1 LHGDAR
7 FAADAAANPL
17 SYVAKR
23 RGCQKMFAIFATFS
37 PAAFPARLLQRRRGM
52 PSLHSATALDR
63 YRASLKR
70 VEILDAEAE
79 RELAK
84 RWADGDE
91 RAGAQLIESSLP
103 FVIAIAREYRRW
115 GVPLEDL
122 VQQGNLGLLKAAS
135 KFDPEKNCRLITYAA
150 YWIRAEI
157 RDYVVRSYRIVRLG
171 TTRTERRAMRAFRRK
186 AVESPEAL
194 AEESGMPLPRAKQ
207 LWPLLTRGDLSL
219 DATVSDAPAAMERMS
234 FKQATPEESVAR
246 SEAIHNVRAALASAL
261 ESLTDREQRI
271 VEARILSDEPRTL
284 ESLGQEMGVSKERV
298 RQLEVRAR
306 QKLRDRLEHLRP
318 AA

>member
-1 LHGDAR
+1 
-7 FAADAAANPL
+7 
-17 SYVAKR
+17 
-23 RGCQKMFAIFATFS
+23 
-37 PAAFPARLLQRRRGM
+37 M
-52 PSLHSATALDR
+52 PGTWTATAMDH

-70 VEILDAEAE
+70 VEILDAETE
-79 RELAK
+79 RELAQ
-84 RWADGDE
+84 RWAAGE
-91 RAGAQLIESSLP
+91 EGAGARLVESCLP

-135 KFDPEKNCRLITYAA
+135 KFDPDKNCRLVTYAA

-186 AVESPEAL
+186 AVESPQAL
-194 AEESGMPLPRAKQ
+194 AEESGMPLSRAKQ
-207 LWPLLTRGDLSL
+207 LWPLLSRGDLSL
-219 DATVSDAPAAMERMS
+219 DATVADAPTAMERMS
-234 FKQATPEESVAR
+234 YHQPTPEESVAR
-246 SEAIHNVRAALASAL
+246 TEAILNVRAALDSAMQT
-261 ESLTDREQRI
+261 LTVREKRI
-271 VEARILSDEPRTL
+271 VEARILSDEPCTL
-284 ESLGQEMGVSKERV
+284 ESLGREMGVSKERV

-306 QKLRDRLEHLRP
+306 EKLRDQLEHLRP

>member
-1 LHGDAR
+1 MAM
-7 FAADAAANPL
+7 
-17 SYVAKR
+17 V
-23 RGCQKMFAIFATFS
+23 IT
-37 PAAFPARLLQRRRGM
+37 
-52 PSLHSATALDR
+52 ATALDR

-79 RELAK
+79 RELAQ
-84 RWADGDE
+84 RWTDGDE

-122 VQQGNLGLLKAAS
+122 VQQGNLGLLKAAA

-157 RDYVVRSYRIVRLG
+157 RDYVVRAYRIVRLG

-194 AEESGMPLPRAKQ
+194 AEESGMPLSRAKQ

-219 DATVSDAPAAMERMS
+219 DATVSDSPAAMERMS
-234 FKQATPEESVAR
+234 YKQPTPEESVAR
-246 SEAIHNVRAALASAL
+246 SEAVHHVREALDSAM
-261 ESLTDREQRI
+261 ETLTDREQRI
-271 VEARILSDEPRTL
+271 VQARILSDEPKTL
-284 ESLGQEMGVSKERV
+284 ESLGREMGVSKERV

-306 QKLRDRLEHLRP
+306 QKLREQLGHLRP

>member
-1 LHGDAR
+1 MAR
-7 FAADAAANPL
+7 P
-17 SYVAKR
+17 
-23 RGCQKMFAIFATFS
+23 AIPMIATS
-37 PAAFPARLLQRRRGM
+37 T
-52 PSLHSATALDR
+52 TALHR

-70 VEILDAEAE
+70 IEILDSETEHALAE
-79 RELAK
+79 R
-84 RWADGDE
+84 WAQGDQA
-91 RAGAQLIESSLP
+91 AGARLIESSLP

-115 GVPLEDL
+115 GVPLDDL

-171 TTRTERRAMRAFRRK
+171 TTRTERRAMRAFRAK
-186 AVESPEAL
+186 AVDSPQAL
-194 AEESGMPLPRAKQ
+194 ADESGMPLSRAKQ

-219 DATVSDAPAAMERMS
+219 DATMSDAPSAIDRMS
-234 FKQATPEESVAR
+234 HKQPTPEEWVAR
-246 SEAIHNVRAALASAL
+246 SEAVQQVRVALKSAMRR
-261 ESLTDREQRI
+261 LTPREQRVI
-271 VEARILSDEPRTL
+271 EARILSDEPQTL
-284 ESLGQEMGVSKERV
+284 EALGQEMGVSKERV

-306 QKLRDRLEHLRP
+306 QKLRACLEHLRF

>member
-1 LHGDAR
+1 
-7 FAADAAANPL
+7 
-17 SYVAKR
+17 
-23 RGCQKMFAIFATFS
+23 MATIVT
-37 PAAFPARLLQRRRGM
+37 
-52 PSLHSATALDR
+52 ATALDR

-70 VEILDAEAE
+70 VEILDAETE
-79 RELAK
+79 REVAQ
-84 RWADGDE
+84 RWADGHQA
-91 RAGAQLIESSLP
+91 AGARLIESSLP
-103 FVIAIAREYRRW
+103 FVISIAREYRRW

-186 AVESPEAL
+186 AFESPQAL
-194 AEESGMPLPRAKQ
+194 AEESGMPLTRAQQ
-207 LWPLLTRGDLSL
+207 LWPLLARGDLSL
-219 DATVSDAPAAMERMS
+219 DATVSDAPAAMDRMS
-234 FKQATPEESVAR
+234 YRQPTPEECVAR
-246 SEAIHNVRAALASAL
+246 SESVHHVRSAL
-261 ESLTDREQRI
+261 QSAMESLTAREQRI
-271 VEARILSDEPRTL
+271 VEARILSDEPCTL
-284 ESLGQEMGVSKERV
+284 QVLGREMGVSKERV

>member
-1 LHGDAR
+1 M
-7 FAADAAANPL
+7 PTTT
-17 SYVAKR
+17 
-23 RGCQKMFAIFATFS
+23 QATS
-37 PAAFPARLLQRRRGM
+37 
-52 PSLHSATALDR
+52 LDR

-79 RELAK
+79 RELAQQ
-84 RWADGDE
+84 WADGDQQ
-91 RAGAQLIESSLP
+91 AGALLIESSLP
-103 FVIAIAREYRRW
+103 FVISIAREYRRW

-122 VQQGNLGLLKAAS
+122 VQQGNLGLLKAAA
-135 KFDPEKNCRLITYAA
+135 KFDPEKKCRLITYAA

-186 AVESPEAL
+186 SVESPEAL
-194 AEESGMPLPRAKQ
+194 AEESGMPLTRAKQ
-207 LWPLLTRGDLSL
+207 LWPLLTRGDMSL

-234 FKQATPEESVAR
+234 AKQPTPEDSVAR
-246 SEAIHNVRAALASAL
+246 SEAVYHVRQALDSAMA
-261 ESLTDREQRI
+261 SLTDREKRI
-271 VEARILSDEPRTL
+271 VEARILSDEPVTL
-284 ESLGQEMGVSKERV
+284 ESLGREMGVSKERV

-306 QKLRDRLEHLRP
+306 QKLRERLSHLKY